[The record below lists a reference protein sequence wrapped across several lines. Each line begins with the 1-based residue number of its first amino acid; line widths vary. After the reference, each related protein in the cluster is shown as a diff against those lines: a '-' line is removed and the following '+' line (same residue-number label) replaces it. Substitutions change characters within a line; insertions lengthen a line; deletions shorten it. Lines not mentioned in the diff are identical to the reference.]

1 MIASVRQPA
10 VRPAFVLANGGSL
23 AEQPARSTSMVLD
36 QAWRSVDRRRSA
48 RVTQRLATASA
59 VFVGVLFVVVV
70 AFGGSPSGAS
80 GDQVGPSASNGAS
93 VTWVVRS
100 GDTPWSIARAVQPQ
114 GDVRPLVSEIERS
127 LNGEPLRV
135 GQRITIG

>member
-1 MIASVRQPA
+1 M
-10 VRPAFVLANGGSL
+10 
-23 AEQPARSTSMVLD
+23 
-36 QAWRSVDRRRSA
+36 
-48 RVTQRLATASA
+48 ATALV

-70 AFGGSPSGAS
+70 AFGGRPSGAS
-80 GDQVGPSASNGAS
+80 GDQVGPSAPNGAS

-127 LNGEPLRV
+127 LDGEPLRV